1 MEIAVRTTAPM
12 ASDGLLYSDNLELG
26 LQQVCIRVSTGKDLV
41 PHVILLAEQRGKTL
55 QLGACG

>member
-1 MEIAVRTTAPM
+1 MQLAVRTTPPM
-12 ASDGLLYSDNLELG
+12 ASDDLLYSDNLELG
-26 LQQVCIRVSTGKDLV
+26 LQQVGIRTSTGNDLV